1 MTDKK
6 NSTQQLLP
14 EDDGLLSGRILP
26 ETLTALGNGL
36 AEIAARCMIGFS
48 PDSAFA
54 KATAYS
60 VAGAAAAAGG
70 QAVLVAD
77 CAPVELGMASVAG
90 DCDCILHIDH
100 SRLHIYAKGLL
111 PLTASQQ
118 QALAHTCGSGWL
130 QRSEYGSVSDGE
142 GLRLLYPGEIL
153 RRLPKTLNCMPEI
166 STGSQR
172 MLTLLNRLFRGGRG
186 KAMTFQLAQDGRR
199 VSLFTEEHGWIFYER
214 LLMLVTEQFFAEG
227 RDVALPFWM
236 PRSAETLAA
245 QYHRRV
251 LRYAS
256 ASDGTD
262 GEARAL
268 ALRQG
273 ITLDGAILC
282 AEVLRLCS
290 EKGEAA
296 AGWLASEPMTHTV
309 RRIVSAPVGQIMNG
323 QEILSR
329 CTGRWELTDTPE
341 GIVADRGSSH
351 ALIRPSATG
360 RSMTL
365 WTEAESME
373 MAAELAGQL
382 TALLER

>member
-6 NSTQQLLP
+6 SGTQRLLP
-14 EDDGLLSGRILP
+14 EDNGLLAGRILP

-36 AEIAARCMIGFS
+36 AEIAGRCMIGFS
-48 PDSAFA
+48 PGSPFA
-54 KATAYS
+54 QATAYN

-70 QAVLVAD
+70 QVVLVAD
-77 CAPVELGMASVAG
+77 CAPAELGMASVAG

-100 SRLHIYAKGLL
+100 SSLHIYAKGLL

-118 QALAHTCGSGWL
+118 QALAHTGCNGWL
-130 QRSEYGSVSDGE
+130 QRSEYGAISDGE

-153 RRLPKTLNCMPEI
+153 RRLPKTLNYMPEI
-166 STGSQR
+166 STGSLR
-172 MLTLLNRLFRGGRG
+172 MQTLLTRLFRGGKGRL
-186 KAMTFQLAQDGRR
+186 MTFQLAQDGRR
-199 VSLFTEEHGWIFYER
+199 VSLYTEEHGWIFYER
-214 LLMLVTEQFFAEG
+214 LLMLVAEQFFAEG

-245 QYHRRV
+245 RYQRRV

-282 AEVLRLCS
+282 AEVLRICS
-290 EKGEAA
+290 EKGQA
-296 AGWLASEPMTHTV
+296 AGSWLAAPTLTHTV
-309 RRIVSAPVGQIMNG
+309 RRIISAPVGQIMDG
-323 QEILSR
+323 KEIINR
-329 CTGRWELTDTPE
+329 CAASWSLTPTPE
-341 GIVADRGSSH
+341 GVAADCGSGH

-365 WTEAESME
+365 WTEAENME
-373 MAAELAGQL
+373 TAAELAGQL